1 MLLLMLHF
9 QPNFKTMTWTQ
20 TKLYKLCNS
29 ISSGELC
36 SVMKD
41 NGNGRHLSIP
51 IDEANT
57 DYQEYLE
64 WVAAGNT
71 AEAAD

>member
-1 MLLLMLHF
+1 MS
-9 QPNFKTMTWTQ
+9 
-20 TKLYKLCNS
+20 YKLQKDS
-29 ISSGELC
+29 ASGKTE
-36 SVMKD
+36 SVVKTI
-41 NGNGRHLSIP
+41 GSEKTWIP
-51 IDEANT
+51 FDPQNR

>member
-1 MLLLMLHF
+1 
-9 QPNFKTMTWTQ
+9 MT
-20 TKLYKLCNS
+20 YKLLGNHPA
-29 ISSGELC
+29 IMGGEPINGILRKEDGAWIP
-36 SVMKD
+36 KD
-41 NGNGRHLSIP
+41 P
-51 IDEANT
+51 ANR

>member
-1 MLLLMLHF
+1 
-9 QPNFKTMTWTQ
+9 MT
-20 TKLYKLCNS
+20 YKLLGNHTGPGLD
-29 ISSGELC
+29 GEPIEFILR
-36 SVMKD
+36 KTD
-41 NGNGRHLSIP
+41 GAWIP
-51 IDEANT
+51 KNTENT